1 MENKDLPEL
10 KSFLKSRRSHLAAT
24 LQHPGPDRAQVS
36 ELLEMAS
43 RVPDHGKISPWRF
56 VIYDA
61 AQAKLIGERLAVIA
75 EKRQGPL
82 GENTRAMELDRFD
95 RAPLVIGVLSSPDR
109 EHKVPVWEQELA
121 VGAVCISLLNACFAM
136 GFAAQWL
143 TEWYAFDEEATSYL
157 GARDGE
163 RFAGFIHIGTPSVT
177 PNERPRPD
185 VAGLSE
191 YFEAAS
197 IDVNA

>member
-1 MENKDLPEL
+1 MEIKDLPEL
-10 KSFLKSRRSHLAAT
+10 KNFLKSRRSHLAAT

-36 ELLEMAS
+36 ELLEMAC

-143 TEWYAFDEEATSYL
+143 TEWYAFDEEAASYL

-163 RFAGFIHIGTPSVT
+163 RFAGFIYVGTPSVK

-185 VAGLSE
+185 VAGLSG